1 MRDRLGLV
9 RMGLSAGRITK
20 VCGPILLVLVAAGL
34 TIYARH
40 RARRVT
46 ATMPPSMVVPAAE
59 IAGGQWSPGHYS
71 RLDQINRKNV
81 ATLKVAWTYD
91 TGEPGA
97 GIETSPLVVGRVVYT
112 YTSLQRIVAL
122 DAVRGK
128 LLWKFNAGIVGTQ
141 PVRGLSYW
149 TDGKRGYVLA
159 GVMYFLYELDASTG
173 KPVATFGENGR
184 VDLRKGLRGDYRWQG
199 TALTSPGVIYR
210 DLILIGGLDPEAPPA
225 PPGDIRAFD
234 LHTGKLAWEF
244 HTIPRPG
251 EAGYKT
257 WPKNA
262 WKTAGAANDWAGMTL
277 DAKRG
282 IVYVPTGSA
291 VPDFYGG
298 ARIGD
303 DLYAD
308 CLLALNAATGKL
320 VWYFQ
325 GVHHDLWDRDFPAAP
340 VLLTVE
346 RDGKRE
352 DVVAQT
358 TKQGFVFV
366 FDRDTG
372 KPVYPIEE
380 RRTIASRVPGEVSS
394 RTQPFP
400 TLPLPYARQTL
411 TGNDLTHRTP
421 EANANAVK
429 QFETFVDGSEQF
441 YPFSVGKQT
450 IIVPGFDGG
459 AEWGGPGADADRGIL
474 YVNTNDVAYTGGLE
488 KNNPDAGMGVATY
501 HQQCTLCHRDNR
513 MGSPPEYPS
522 LIDVDKRMTQQQM
535 IERIHDGKGRM
546 PPFPNLQGE
555 QLLALLNYV
564 RTGKDTSGK
573 NKAGGVSRG
582 KADPGEAGLLADEYG
597 LDVGPSGA
605 VPKEIA
611 EMDRYRF
618 TGYRRFVDEDGYPAV
633 APPWGTLNAIDLNT
647 GRYLWTVPLGDYP
660 ELAAKGMGDTG
671 SENYG
676 GPVITT
682 GGLVIIGATVFDK
695 KIRAFDRG
703 TGKLL
708 WQYELPYA
716 AVATP
721 TTYMVDGKQYLVIAS
736 GGSKLTHGAR
746 SGLYVAFSLP

>member
-597 LDVGPSGA
+597 LDVWPSGA